1 MASNPGQSG
10 ASTTEDDDD
19 MDYEPATEE
28 ESDDANDNAFFQRL
42 LEAAEADEFE
52 IEEDNDEEIGE
63 GE

>member
-1 MASNPGQSG
+1 MASNPEQSG
-10 ASTTEDDDD
+10 ASTTEDD

-28 ESDDANDNAFFQRL
+28 ETDDANDNAFFQRL

-52 IEEDNDEEIGE
+52 IEEDNDEETGE

>member
-1 MASNPGQSG
+1 MASNPEQSA
-10 ASTTEDDDD
+10 ASTTEDDD

-28 ESDDANDNAFFQRL
+28 ETDDAHDNAFFQRL

-52 IEEDNDEEIGE
+52 IEEDNDEETGE